1 LQDIAQKQFAEFF
14 LLLGQLCFRMF
25 IGGVLQLCACVGDC
39 CLFFLQWLSDPA
51 QWSVL
56 FGFWVRE
63 AFCDVSACAGLM
75 ELGAVERQKLQVL
88 VQVTAWRPLRS
99 PISNAAVLSIFY

>member
-1 LQDIAQKQFAEFF
+1 M
-14 LLLGQLCFRMF
+14 LLGQLCFRMF
-25 IGGVLQLCACVGDC
+25 TGGVLQLCACVGDC
-39 CLFFLQWLSDPA
+39 YLCFLQWLSDPA
-51 QWSVL
+51 ECSVL